1 MNVKY
6 NCRYLKWLL
15 ILSAFSFMAAVYYY
29 CFINGYINC
38 SYVIGRFA
46 AVLFY
51 VSGAV
56 SLIMLCIVNIKRTI
70 LERNLGALKN
80 KKATVHRE
88 ILSMG
93 IFRFFSNHFAV
104 SVDVLLVV
112 LAADLITAYI
122 LKIGVAWYK
131 DILRM
136 MIAWFI
142 YMHGILNGK
151 NYIFF
156 TELARIETKY
166 NRYLS

>member
-1 MNVKY
+1 M
-6 NCRYLKWLL
+6 
-15 ILSAFSFMAAVYYY
+15 SALYYY
-29 CFINGYINC
+29 CFKNGYINC

-56 SLIMLCIVNIKRTI
+56 SLIMLWIVNIKRTI
-70 LERNLGALKN
+70 LKRNLKDLKN
-80 KKATVHRE
+80 KKATTHGE

-112 LAADLITAYI
+112 LVADLITAYI
-122 LKIGVAWYK
+122 LKISVAWYK

-136 MIAWFI
+136 TIVWFI
-142 YMHGILNGK
+142 YMHSILNGK

-156 TELARIETKY
+156 TELAKIKTKY